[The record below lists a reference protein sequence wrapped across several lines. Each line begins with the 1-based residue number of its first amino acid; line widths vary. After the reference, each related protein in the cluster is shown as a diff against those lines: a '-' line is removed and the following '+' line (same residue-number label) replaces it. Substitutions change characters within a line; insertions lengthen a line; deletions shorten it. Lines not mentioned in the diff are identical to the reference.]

1 MAPEPPG
8 AGATCR
14 AGGGVLFD
22 NFLRDHLREIENIS
36 AKVLAKK

>member
-1 MAPEPPG
+1 MRQSRPELG
-8 AGATCR
+8 DVSCGE
-14 AGGGVLFD
+14 VVSFD